1 MKNMMITMGT
11 GLICLL
17 MGPICTW
24 PQRIALLIVAAGG
37 MWCLVEGMN
46 EMIEKAREIRNPGYM
61 EDLRRRNSFR
71 QLLLTATLPERIS
84 TLQRPAEKRSA

>member
-1 MKNMMITMGT
+1 MKNRIITMGT

-17 MGPICTW
+17 MGPCCTW
-24 PQRIALLIVAAGG
+24 PQRIAILIVAAGG
-37 MWCLVEGMN
+37 MWCLVEGVN
-46 EMIEKAREIRNPGYM
+46 EMIEKVREIRDPGRI

-71 QLLLTATLPERIS
+71 QLLLTATLPERFS